1 MIKLEFIPNN
11 VEFQI
16 VASKAWTDFFR
27 IREFILNQLIV
38 KESRFSTTC
47 KETMLLS
54 FNLTRL
60 WLIQVE
66 EDIKRMKHHSSEG
79 EEFRTKL
86 INENA
91 ERLSE
96 YMTQMQSTM
105 LQQTDH
111 FDETYTQ
118 VFLPVFEFY
127 KEKLVPTIKRKLKDD
142 VENRFSELVVFMAQ
156 LMSHFLHIL
165 YELDYLIY
173 SDKDNE
179 NFYPFLGLDSVDV
192 NLYKERKVT
201 LVAKRIEIYKKQGLI
216 QPKAYWTIKSYCSK
230 KSLDS
235 DFEMFSMFR
244 KLISEIE
251 LHGIRVSC
259 VM

>member
-1 MIKLEFIPNN
+1 MIKLDFIPNN

-27 IREFILNQLIV
+27 IREFLLNQLIV

-54 FNLTRL
+54 FNWTRL
-60 WLIQVE
+60 WLIQLE
-66 EDIKRMKHHSSEG
+66 EDIKKMKHYSDEG
-79 EEFRTKL
+79 DNFREEL

-91 ERLSE
+91 ERLTE

-105 LQQTDH
+105 LQESDH
-111 FDETYTQ
+111 FDDDYVS
-118 VFLPVFEFY
+118 VFIPVFEFY
-127 KEKLVPTIKRKLKDD
+127 KEKLVPTIKRKLKNDI
-142 VENRFSELVVFMAQ
+142 ENHFSDLVVFMAQ

-173 SDKDNE
+173 SNRDNE
-179 NFYPFLGLDSVDV
+179 NFFPFLGLDSVDV

-201 LVAKRIEIYKKQGLI
+201 LVAKRIETYKKQGLI
-216 QPKAYWTIKSYCSK
+216 NPNAYWTIKSYCSK

-235 DFEMFSMFR
+235 DFEMFQMFK
-244 KLISEIE
+244 KLMSEIE

>member
-1 MIKLEFIPNN
+1 
-11 VEFQI
+11 
-16 VASKAWTDFFR
+16 
-27 IREFILNQLIV
+27 
-38 KESRFSTTC
+38 
-47 KETMLLS
+47 
-54 FNLTRL
+54 
-60 WLIQVE
+60 
-66 EDIKRMKHHSSEG
+66 MKHHSSEG